1 MTLTDPKSARPWQVH
16 RAESLTR
23 LDSRGLWDACFRCLL
38 PWEEAAHR
46 EALAAVFQGK
56 PGDLDD
62 AVIEAVVGV
71 VARGEGGE
79 PMFQAVDAAAVPELQ
94 QPRGG
99 RPRAPW
105 ALLLP
110 KPIREKAAR
119 MLAFATFQKAIAA
132 RLCAASPPPPA
143 PPTGEAIATAA
154 GWVGVCALDSIELE
168 GGLPRALSTAA
179 WDYLRRA
186 TKDAPGEEAPARWD
200 ILAADAARAV
210 RWRWEAEGEEPPA
223 WRPVAV
229 AVDWHAEAGDV
240 WVGELDLA
248 GLAEVL
254 RVAYRDVLAAAD
266 FLGPW
271 ISTPSI
277 LAFVGADLP
286 FEHRPD
292 YAGLTPPARAMAAT
306 AYRFAAGHAAAAA
319 RSPV

>member
-1 MTLTDPKSARPWQVH
+1 MTLTDPRSARPWQVH

-46 EALAAVFQGK
+46 EALSAVFQGK

-110 KPIREKAAR
+110 RPIREKAAR

-143 PPTGEAIATAA
+143 TRAGRHSGSAPSSHSACRCTACPA
-154 GWVGVCALDSIELE
+154 
-168 GGLPRALSTAA
+168 
-179 WDYLRRA
+179 
-186 TKDAPGEEAPARWD
+186 APAT
-200 ILAADAARAV
+200 
-210 RWRWEAEGEEPPA
+210 
-223 WRPVAV
+223 
-229 AVDWHAEAGDV
+229 
-240 WVGELDLA
+240 
-248 GLAEVL
+248 
-254 RVAYRDVLAAAD
+254 
-266 FLGPW
+266 
-271 ISTPSI
+271 TP
-277 LAFVGADLP
+277 
-286 FEHRPD
+286 
-292 YAGLTPPARAMAAT
+292 
-306 AYRFAAGHAAAAA
+306 
-319 RSPV
+319 